1 MTKIH
6 CIAEKFMVD
15 SDIQCIQPFG
25 NGLINNSWVIYHQ
38 QPASGHLFL
47 QQMNRHVFKK
57 PESII
62 DNLKVLHQHIDYSGS
77 NANPASNQSLTF
89 PRLIPTLEGYAFHL
103 DSNNNYWRAFQFL
116 DNTHTLKQVD
126 TLQQAGEIGFALGRF
141 HALVNSIALDSIQTT
156 ISDFH
161 VTPQYLEQFDLQAN
175 RSTKILNN
183 ESIQYCLDTI
193 EHFRSFADNLE
204 NARIAHQFPLRVI
217 HGDPKRDNILFDD
230 RSDKAISIIDLDTMQ
245 AGLIHYDIG
254 DCMRS
259 CCGKKAIVNGEDD
272 VFTEM
277 YFDIKIFEAVLNSYL
292 NQTFNLIMPAEYDWF
307 YDAVLLIPFELGLRF
322 LTDYM
327 NGNVYFK
334 TEYPQQN
341 LHKALQQF
349 SLVRDIDSKK
359 ALIEDIINR
368 QKQHYAIDASLI

>member
-1 MTKIH
+1 MLPLNT
-6 CIAEKFMVD
+6 
-15 SDIQCIQPFG
+15 
-25 NGLINNSWVIYHQ
+25 LNS
-38 QPASGHLFL
+38 
-47 QQMNRHVFKK
+47 
-57 PESII
+57 
-62 DNLKVLHQHIDYSGS
+62 
-77 NANPASNQSLTF
+77 
-89 PRLIPTLEGYAFHL
+89 
-103 DSNNNYWRAFQFL
+103 
-116 DNTHTLKQVD
+116 
-126 TLQQAGEIGFALGRF
+126 
-141 HALVNSIALDSIQTT
+141 
-156 ISDFH
+156 
-161 VTPQYLEQFDLQAN
+161 FDLQAN

-183 ESIQYCLDTI
+183 ESVQYCLDTI

>member
-89 PRLIPTLEGYAFHL
+89 PRLIPTLEGNAFHL

-161 VTPQYLEQFDLQAN
+161 VTPQYLEQF
-175 RSTKILNN
+175 
-183 ESIQYCLDTI
+183 
-193 EHFRSFADNLE
+193 
-204 NARIAHQFPLRVI
+204 
-217 HGDPKRDNILFDD
+217 
-230 RSDKAISIIDLDTMQ
+230 
-245 AGLIHYDIG
+245 
-254 DCMRS
+254 
-259 CCGKKAIVNGEDD
+259 
-272 VFTEM
+272 
-277 YFDIKIFEAVLNSYL
+277 
-292 NQTFNLIMPAEYDWF
+292 
-307 YDAVLLIPFELGLRF
+307 
-322 LTDYM
+322 
-327 NGNVYFK
+327 
-334 TEYPQQN
+334 
-341 LHKALQQF
+341 
-349 SLVRDIDSKK
+349 
-359 ALIEDIINR
+359 
-368 QKQHYAIDASLI
+368 